1 MIKDENQFYK
11 TNEESYQS
19 YIFNEIKE
27 RKLMLPYDLE
37 KEFEISKECA
47 EDLFTEWYLFQNE
60 LVMKKIVNLIE
71 YKEQLVKEYVMGIAE
86 ELDITYSF
94 AEEIFYRLE
103 NKYIEYIKSMDYKDR
118 VADIVSNELNI
129 SILYANKLIEFVN
142 EEI

>member
-1 MIKDENQFYK
+1 MIKDETQFYK

-103 NKYIEYIKSMDYKDR
+103 NKYIEYIKNMDYKDR